1 MDKFLFM
8 MGVSLLLAVS
18 TVCVLLVNFVLERQ
32 KNTQC
37 YIAMASIDIIFF
49 VYVGVIL
56 LHLFGVL

>member
-1 MDKFLFM
+1 M

-37 YIAMASIDIIFF
+37 YIAMASIDVIFF

-56 LHLFGVL
+56 LHLFGVV

>member
-32 KNTQC
+32 KEPKC
-37 YIAMASIDIIFF
+37 YAAMAVIDVGFF
-49 VYVGVIL
+49 AYVGVIF